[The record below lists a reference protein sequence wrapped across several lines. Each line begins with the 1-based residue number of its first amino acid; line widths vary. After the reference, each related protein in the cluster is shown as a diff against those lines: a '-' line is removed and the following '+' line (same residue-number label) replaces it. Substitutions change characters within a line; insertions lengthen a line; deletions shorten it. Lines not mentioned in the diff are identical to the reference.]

1 MISLKLKRWNI
12 FLYATFIIIIDHASK
27 YAVLNILG
35 FDRSQILIPGLIKIS
50 LIKNTGAAFS
60 LFSGFTPML
69 SIISTAASI
78 VLVTIVFRCPPKS
91 YWNILGITNLL
102 GGTIGNGIDRL
113 FRGYVLDFIELIHIN
128 FPIFNIADIAINIAV
143 ICFAIDLI
151 RIKVLKGNNSH

>member
-69 SIISTAASI
+69 
-78 VLVTIVFRCPPKS
+78 
-91 YWNILGITNLL
+91 
-102 GGTIGNGIDRL
+102 
-113 FRGYVLDFIELIHIN
+113 
-128 FPIFNIADIAINIAV
+128 
-143 ICFAIDLI
+143 
-151 RIKVLKGNNSH
+151 